1 MKTILRVLSL
11 FTCLIQCLSIDENA
25 FPYIFPNVP
34 PIKDLVNSGFEEDG
48 LLDFIGLTKKYGY
61 TSEEHEIITKDGYI
75 LTVFRIPR
83 RKACNHSE
91 PPDPVVM
98 MHGLLKSS
106 DTFVTPG
113 VGLAYTLADSC
124 YDVWCANV
132 RGNRYSREHVKWDPD
147 KDKEFWQFSFHEHGT
162 IDLATTVDYVLN
174 ETKSEKVS
182 FIGHSQG
189 TTSFFVLT
197 SSRPDYN
204 RKIKVAIC
212 LSPVAYLNH
221 IGNPVLKIFSRFND
235 EIKYLLDAFNIH
247 EVFGKQLLPSRLLEV
262 ACQYIPDLCSAVRYI
277 FFLQRTDSTTHTRL
291 KIIAGHVPAGTSAQ
305 NLHHFSQNIK
315 ADFFRRYDAGV
326 NKNLENYGQQE
337 PPDYDL
343 SKVAAPVVLI
353 CSNDDAIATPQD
365 VERLRDEL
373 PNVLDMFTLRDPH
386 WGHLDFTDGND
397 IPLELAPKVLEYL
410 MVTRDDR

>member
-1 MKTILRVLSL
+1 MKTILLVLSV

-34 PIKDLVNSGFEEDG
+34 PVKDLVNSGFEEDAV
-48 LLDFIGLTKKYGY
+48 LDFIALTKKYGY
-61 TSEEHEIITKDGYI
+61 TSEEHEVITEDGYI
-75 LTVFRIPR
+75 LTIFRISR
-83 RKACNHSE
+83 GKACNRSE

-174 ETKSEKVS
+174 ETKAEK
-182 FIGHSQG
+182 
-189 TTSFFVLT
+189 
-197 SSRPDYN
+197 
-204 RKIKVAIC
+204 
-212 LSPVAYLNH
+212 
-221 IGNPVLKIFSRFND
+221 
-235 EIKYLLDAFNIH
+235 
-247 EVFGKQLLPSRLLEV
+247 
-262 ACQYIPDLCSAVRYI
+262 
-277 FFLQRTDSTTHTRL
+277 
-291 KIIAGHVPAGTSAQ
+291 
-305 NLHHFSQNIK
+305 NIK
-315 ADFFRRYDAGV
+315 GDFFRRYDAGA
-326 NKNLENYGQQE
+326 NKNLENYGQEE
-337 PPDYDL
+337 PLDYDL
-343 SKVAAPVVLI
+343 AKVTAPVVLI
-353 CSNDDAIATPQD
+353 CSNDDAIATPKD

-373 PNVLDMFTLRDPH
+373 PNVIDMFTLRDPH

-410 MVTRDDR
+410 RVARDGR